1 MTTETALIS
10 STSAALSS
18 SSFSTMSIPNVTQ
31 FLPIKLTSA
40 NYLLWH
46 AQIMPLLHGYR
57 LASHIDG
64 TGSAPPELSSTGEI
78 NPAHADWFCQDQ
90 IVRSWI
96 NCSVTESIF
105 HQITRCKTAKEAW
118 DKLAVIYSTGAK
130 TQVQQLRKQLKYLT
144 KGTDSVDDYMRKAKS
159 YFDQLCALE
168 DGSITEDNLVCDV
181 LQGLGSEYRPFTRAI
196 EARNQKI
203 SFDELYALLLSE
215 ETQLKVDSLI
225 VNAAATISPTAH
237 YVSTGRG
244 SRGRGRNSR
253 GRGNHS
259 GRGGYWNNNSTS
271 GRGSSSSPVVCFN
284 CNGTG
289 HVSRQ
294 CPSPK
299 TNPQANM
306 AKTEPDMS
314 AAWLVDS
321 GANYHL
327 TSNPETIARSTP
339 VTDGTTLQIADGKN
353 LSISSRGSSVTSI
366 NGRDFHFKD
375 ILYSPSITND
385 LLSVSAS
392 PHIIMLLLSFSLTN
406 IL

>member
-289 HVSRQ
+289 HVSR
-294 CPSPK
+294 
-299 TNPQANM
+299 
-306 AKTEPDMS
+306 
-314 AAWLVDS
+314 
-321 GANYHL
+321 
-327 TSNPETIARSTP
+327 
-339 VTDGTTLQIADGKN
+339 
-353 LSISSRGSSVTSI
+353 
-366 NGRDFHFKD
+366 
-375 ILYSPSITND
+375 
-385 LLSVSAS
+385 
-392 PHIIMLLLSFSLTN
+392 
-406 IL
+406 